1 MESTVIITKTRKN
14 NTGKTLNRLCFR
26 AALGDLLAGKNR
38 FDYTKNQVKNENNGK

>member
-14 NTGKTLNRLCFR
+14 NISKTQNRLCFR

-38 FDYTKNQVKNENNGK
+38 FDYNKKKKDGE